1 MIGAPKMP
9 LDKRT
14 NYRGVTANNLL
25 RQVTCFKI
33 CDNDSYK
40 RENYLLDA
48 CVYSVLVSLGDGT
61 EARWSKL
68 VRLRAAE

>member
-1 MIGAPKMP
+1 MP

-14 NYRGVTANNLL
+14 NYRGVTANNLVM
-25 RQVTCFKI
+25 QVTCFKI
-33 CDNDSYK
+33 FDNDSYK